1 MRERTLRHQ
10 DFMASL
16 PEPSVELLVLARG
29 MKQSCVDDLCRCCA
43 AAEPASNLEVDES
56 CALEA
61 VEFQAVAEP
70 SRDLVGEHTS
80 GEPRGDLVTKGLVR
94 HLKLYRQAQEYLP
107 ILAPVVAVAT

>member
-1 MRERTLRHQ
+1 
-10 DFMASL
+10 MAFL

-61 VEFQAVAEP
+61 VESQAVAEP
-70 SRDLVGEHTS
+70 SREDPERDLVGEHTS
-80 GEPRGDLVTKGLVR
+80 GEPRGDRVTKGLVR